1 MKRILAA
8 FVNSYHGLVHG
19 FKNEAPIREEI
30 ILLIFSIPFAFFLAK
45 DAWHFILLISV
56 LLLILIIELLN
67 TGIEALADKITMEHS
82 SHIKIAK
89 DCGSAAVLGA
99 TLIAFGVW
107 GVTLYEYLFLS

>member
-30 ILLIFSIPFAFFLAK
+30 ILLIVSIPFAFFLAQ
-45 DAWHFILLISV
+45 DAWHFLLLISV

-99 TLIAFGVW
+99 TLIALGVW
-107 GVTLYEYLFLS
+107 GVSLYEYLFLN

>member
-19 FKNEAPIREEI
+19 FKNETPIREEI
-30 ILLIFSIPFAFFLAK
+30 ILLCLSIPFAIFLAK
-45 DAWHFILLISV
+45 DAWHFLLLISV
-56 LLLILIIELLN
+56 VLLILIIELLN
-67 TGIEALADKITMEHS
+67 TGIEALADKITLEHS
-82 SHIKIAK
+82 NQIKIAK

-107 GVTLYEYLFLS
+107 AVTLYEYVFIS

>member
-8 FVNSYHGLVHG
+8 FVNSYHGLIHG

-30 ILLIFSIPFAFFLAK
+30 ILLLVGIPFAVFLAN
-45 DAWHFILLISV
+45 DAWHFLLLVSV
-56 LLLILIIELLN
+56 LLLILIVELLN

-99 TLIAFGVW
+99 AVIAASVW
-107 GVTLYEYLFLS
+107 GLTLWEYVTA

>member
-30 ILLIFSIPFAFFLAK
+30 ILLVLSVPVAYLISD
-45 DAWHFILLISV
+45 DAWRF
-56 LLLILIIELLN
+56 LLLIAVVLMILIVELLN
-67 TGIEALADKITMEHS
+67 TGIEALADKITLEHS
-82 SHIKIAK
+82 QQIKIAK

-99 TLIAFGVW
+99 SLIAFSVW
-107 GVTLYEYLFLS
+107 VIAIWEYLSV

>member
-30 ILLIFSIPFAFFLAK
+30 ILLMVGIPFAVFLAQ
-45 DAWHFILLISV
+45 DAWHFLLLVSV
-56 LLLILIIELLN
+56 LLLILIVELLN
-67 TGIEALADKITMEHS
+67 TGIEALADKITLEHS

-99 TLIAFGVW
+99 TIIAASVW
-107 GVTLYEYLFLS
+107 GLTLWEYFTS